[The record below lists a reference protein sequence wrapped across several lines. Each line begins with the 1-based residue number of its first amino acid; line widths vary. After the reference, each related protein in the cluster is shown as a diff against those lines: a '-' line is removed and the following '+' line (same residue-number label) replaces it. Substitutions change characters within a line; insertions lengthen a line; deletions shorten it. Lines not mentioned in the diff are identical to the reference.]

1 MRVRVVLGVVRR
13 RRRRMR
19 SGTVGWDWGGLDW
32 IGLDWIGLGVSEWVL
47 SAVSDGLRGGENV
60 RG

>member
-1 MRVRVVLGVVRR
+1 MRVRVVLGVVRRR

-32 IGLDWIGLGVSEWVL
+32 IGCE
-47 SAVSDGLRGGENV
+47 
-60 RG
+60 